1 MKRLCTRPVRLAAL
15 LLLLT
20 AAPGPGQ
27 PTADPSLVATFSI
40 VGYDPATGD
49 LGVAVQSKFFGV
61 GSVVPWARAGVG
73 AIATQSYANVAY
85 GHDGLRLLESG
96 RSADETLRQL
106 TEADARRATRQ
117 AGVVDARGR
126 AAAFTGTNCHAW
138 AGHRL
143 GSNFCAQ
150 GNLLAGPGVVDAM
163 ADAFQ
168 AARQSGTG
176 QLADWLMA
184 ALAAGQQAGGD
195 KRGQQSAALLVVRD
209 RAGFGGANDRFID
222 LRVEDHAKPIDEL
235 ARLLILHKQF
245 HAGAHRQRPSRAG
258 Q

>member
-1 MKRLCTRPVRLAAL
+1 MQLLLNRPVRLAAL
-15 LLLLT
+15 LLLL
-20 AAPGPGQ
+20 AAVPGPGQ
-27 PTADPSLVATFSI
+27 PAADPNLVATFSI

-85 GHDGLRLLESG
+85 GQDGLRLLESG
-96 RSADETLRQL
+96 RSAKDTLQEL
-106 TEADARRATRQ
+106 TDADARRATRQ
-117 AGVVDARGR
+117 AGVVDARG
-126 AAAFTGTNCHAW
+126 
-138 AGHRL
+138 HRI

-163 ADAFQ
+163 ADAFE
-168 AARQSGTG
+168 AARQAGTG

-209 RAGFGGANDRFID
+209 KAGFGGANDRFID
-222 LRVEDHAKPIDEL
+222 LRVEDHPKPIEEL
-235 ARLLILHKQF
+235 SRLLGLHKEF